1 MSTIDVTVYWTDHT
15 VYEVERTVSIE
26 AMQDYYREQG
36 PSVIAEVLPTL
47 DLKDQMRW
55 ARVCLQSTNA
65 GSDWTNLRESRVS
78 RREVPEILSVEGR
91 ES

>member
-1 MSTIDVTVYWTDHT
+1 MSTIDVTIHWVDHT
-15 VYEVERTVSIE
+15 VYEADHSISIE

-36 PSVIAEVLPTL
+36 FSVIAEGLPTM

-55 ARVCLQSTNA
+55 ARVYLQSTNA
-65 GSDWTNLRESRVS
+65 QSDWTNPRESRVS
-78 RREVPEILSVEGR
+78 RREMSEILSVEGR